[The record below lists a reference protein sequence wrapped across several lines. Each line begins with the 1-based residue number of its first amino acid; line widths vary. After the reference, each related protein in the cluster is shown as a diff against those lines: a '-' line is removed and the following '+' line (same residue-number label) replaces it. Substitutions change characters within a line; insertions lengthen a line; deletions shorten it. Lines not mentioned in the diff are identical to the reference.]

1 MIDEVRAYAF
11 CKDDISKI
19 ENYNKALAD
28 NTQTWICHHKLGISD
43 GYTNSVYDL
52 KLMNLYY
59 HRPAEELIFLTK
71 SEHSKLH
78 NYHRKYKTGYNRD
91 ELTKSKISNAL
102 KGKPL
107 SEETKKKMSTKAK
120 GRVLSEEHK
129 RKIGLS
135 LKKNRYGNKL

>member
-19 ENYNKALAD
+19 ENYDKALLD
-28 NTQTWICHHKLGISD
+28 NSQTWICHHKLGISE
-43 GYTNSVYDL
+43 GYTNSVKDL

-71 SEHSKLH
+71 SEHIKLH
-78 NYHRKYKTGYNRD
+78 NYHRKYKSGHHRD
-91 ELTKSKISNAL
+91 ELTKSKISESL

-107 SEETKKKMSTKAK
+107 TEDTKKKLSIAKK
-120 GRVLSEEHK
+120 GRHWKLIDGK
-129 RKIGLS
+129 RKWYL
-135 LKKNRYGNKL
+135 